1 MPAATA
7 DSAALAE
14 AEFHRSGTYYGG
26 IAFGSIVLTCFGG
39 YFFTGRFYHPASHV
53 PVVFA
58 LGALF
63 AALGIFSNDFLRRVP
78 RGGLAAYYVVQCAVL
93 TALLF
98 LSPTRGFFGMIVLPL
113 ASQAL
118 FDLRARSAVLVVAYL
133 FAANLAVWGFDFGW
147 AAVGEA
153 AFNYAA
159 GFAFTIAFTLITR
172 RALIARAQSERLR
185 LDLEAA
191 NEKLRAFAA
200 QAGELATTRERNRLA
215 REIHDG
221 VGHYLTVVKTQLD
234 AAAALLPGDPA
245 RAQATVE
252 KAARLTAEALDDVR
266 RSVGA
271 LRTDAAPPALDAAL
285 RALAALGSPPAALA
299 VDGTPRALP
308 PAAAHA
314 LFRAAQEGLT
324 NVRKHARATR
334 ADLRLDFRRPGTVRL
349 EIADDGV
356 GASAAPAA
364 SPSGGYGL
372 LGIRERVEL
381 LGGRVESGR
390 RPAGGFLLAVEVPA

>member
-1 MPAATA
+1 MSAATA
-7 DSAALAE
+7 DSAAPAD
-14 AEFHRSGTYYGG
+14 ADFHRSGTYYGAF
-26 IAFGSIVLTCFGG
+26 AFGTVVLTCFGG
-39 YFFTGRFYHPASHV
+39 FFFTHRFYQPAAYV
-53 PVVFA
+53 PLIFV
-58 LGALF
+58 LGAVY
-63 AALGIFSNDFLRRVP
+63 ATLGILSNDFIRRFP
-78 RGGLAAYYVVQCAVL
+78 HRPLAAYYLAQCALL
-93 TALLF
+93 TALIF
-98 LSPTRGFFGMIVLPL
+98 LSPSRGFFGMIVLPL
-113 ASQAL
+113 ASQSL
-118 FDLRARSAVLVVAYL
+118 FDLRGRYAALVVAYL
-133 FAANLAVWGFDFGW
+133 FSANLAVWGFDFGW
-147 AAVGEA
+147 TAVGEA

-159 GFAFTIAFTLITR
+159 GFAFTIAFSLITR
-172 RALIARAQSERLR
+172 RSVFAHLQSEQLR
-185 LDLEAA
+185 RELEAA
-191 NEKLRAFAA
+191 NEKLRAAAA
-200 QAGELATTRERNRLA
+200 QTEELATTRERNRLA

-234 AAAALLPGDPA
+234 AAAALLPADPA

-271 LRTDAAPPALDAAL
+271 LRTDAAPAALDAAL
-285 RALAALGSPPAALA
+285 RELAAHGAPPAAVA
-299 VDGTPRALP
+299 VDGTPRQLP

-349 EIADDGV
+349 EIADDGP
-356 GASAAPAA
+356 GAPAGPAA

-372 LGIRERVEL
+372 LGLRERVEL
-381 LGGRVESGR
+381 LGGRIESGR